1 MKVVL
6 FITDNNE
13 YREEIG
19 QCLPE
24 GYFLIENKGKAHG
37 WNLLNNLEQ
46 GLVLLD
52 LDWQFADEWL
62 REAVKNKPD
71 LVYIGLGSDKECF
84 ARLSE
89 YLYDFVLFPSDT
101 WMLEKILNRAWEKVK
116 MISEGKTESQAYFPQ
131 PEQMQLA
138 QGYPSR
144 PWARVLS
151 DFSRALSNQLN
162 KDRFLALFLD
172 AVSELVPVAKL
183 SVLLK
188 SPYSDDYVV
197 VAHRGLDPEVHEQFR
212 FKAKEGIISWLAG
225 EGRILQYSE
234 VLAKKDCRHHADLM
248 QEMKLLH
255 ATVCVPLVAYGKLN
269 GVLCIGSKVAGTPFY
284 EKELELLYTVCG
296 NIAIALNDI
305 DLHERLY
312 NQKVYIESI
321 LQLMTSGVVA
331 INKED
336 IITTFNHRAGEILSC
351 EPGDMVDRDL
361 RSLPSPLGDLLYETL
376 SSGRSYHKKE
386 VELPRGKLPLEISTY
401 RMTSSGGDVLG
412 SVMIIDDISTRK
424 QAELERRQAEQIEVL
439 NRFVGQL
446 AHEIKNPM
454 VAIQTFSEMLPEK
467 YDDSCFRDFFSRTV
481 KQELKKLNELIDQL
495 SAFSSALLYKYEI
508 VYARDLC
515 DAAIKLLHEQGIG
528 LYQALETGYCEENP
542 RVVVDQLNVSRAF
555 SYLIKYFFET
565 LHEGGS
571 VTVKTSAESGE
582 TAGVVKIIFSAAVK
596 GVNPEDIKGMF
607 DPLEIRPD
615 NTISLGLP
623 VSKKIIEDHGGELQV
638 VQPDSKTLRFEVKL
652 PAATDQIAEKGEKDD
667 HQQV

>member
-6 FITDNNE
+6 FMTDNNE

-19 QCLPE
+19 RCLPE
-24 GYFLIENKGKAHG
+24 GYFLIENKGEAHG
-37 WNLLNNLEQ
+37 WNLLNSLEQ

-62 REAVKNKPD
+62 REAIKNKPD
-71 LVYIGLGSDKECF
+71 LVCIGLGGDKERF
-84 ARLSE
+84 ARLSD
-89 YLYDFVLFPSDT
+89 YLYDFILFPADA
-101 WMLEKILNRAWEKVK
+101 WLLEKILNRAWEKVK
-116 MISEGKTESQAYFPQ
+116 MISEAKMESQAYSPQ

-162 KDRFLALFLD
+162 KDRFLALFLN
-172 AVSELVPVAKL
+172 AVNELVPVAKL

-188 SPYSDDYVV
+188 SSYSDDYVV
-197 VAHRGLDPEVHEQFR
+197 VAQRGLDPEVHEQFR

-234 VLAKKDCRHHADLM
+234 VLAKKDCRHYADLM

-255 ATVCVPLVAYGKLN
+255 ATVCIPLVAYGKLN
-269 GVLCIGSKVAGTPFY
+269 GVLCLGSKVAGTPFY

-336 IITTFNHRAGEILSC
+336 IVTTFNQRAGEILSC
-351 EPGDMVDRDL
+351 EPEDMVGKDL

-386 VELPRGKLPLEISTY
+386 VELPRGKLPLELSTY
-401 RMTSSGGDVLG
+401 RMTSSAGDVLG
-412 SVMIIDDISTRK
+412 SVMIVDDISSRK

-495 SAFSSALLYKYEI
+495 SAFSSALLYKYEV

-515 DAAIKLLHEQGIG
+515 EAAIKLLHEQGIG
-528 LYQALETGYCEENP
+528 LNLPVETGYCEENP
-542 RVVVDQLNVSRAF
+542 RVVVDQMNVSRAF

-565 LHEGGS
+565 LQEDGS
-571 VTVKTSAESGE
+571 LTVKTSTEGSE

-596 GVNPEDIKGMF
+596 RVNPEDIKGMF